1 MFKGFGISDPFKDD
15 PFFNGKGG
23 SMFGGGIDKIMKDMR
38 GGMMDMDSGFSN
50 SMGGNQRF

>member
-23 SMFGGGIDKIMKDMR
+23 SMFGGGIEKMMKDMR